1 MAWPRKKQKAGCTS
15 RQCTNLWV
23 LHVEDSEAQA
33 PPTGLLH
40 ICGPKWSSAITPD
53 FQDSQHSVP
62 QEPQRTLGKTLTV
75 WAWDRRGSDG
85 AVSRRSGTVD
95 LVTAEDLQEER
106 GQSEPRW
113 E

>member
-1 MAWPRKKQKAGCTS
+1 MAWPRKKQKASCTS

-23 LHVEDSEAQA
+23 LHVEDSDAQA

-40 ICGPKWSSAITPD
+40 ICGPKWSSAITSD

-75 WAWDRRGSDG
+75 WVWDRRGSDG
-85 AVSRRSGTVD
+85 AVARRSGTVD
-95 LVTAEDLQEER
+95 LVTAEGLQEER
-106 GQSEPRW
+106 GQSELR
-113 E
+113 